1 MWDAKVEAEGRNER
15 NEKGKRR
22 LSCQPAKDIH
32 KKYPADIIHQWRRTA
47 TAMASQSH
55 GNEAEAR
62 EAKVRESM

>member
-1 MWDAKVEAEGRNER
+1 MREMKRENVDCRASQPKIYTRNT
-15 NEKGKRR
+15 
-22 LSCQPAKDIH
+22 
-32 KKYPADIIHQWRRTA
+32 PADIIHQWRRTA